1 MKPRMPGENL
11 EHKEIPIDLEVKVGK
26 ESTLQSIKDKLGAR
40 GLIQFIVTNDSDLWI
55 GSQGHDELRF
65 KNGIRYD
72 NTKTTGYTW
81 KKDNILEIK
90 YNDTPSDSSRMAVRE
105 ALEEMFKDVA
115 GS

>member
-55 GSQGHDELRF
+55 GS
-65 KNGIRYD
+65 
-72 NTKTTGYTW
+72 
-81 KKDNILEIK
+81 
-90 YNDTPSDSSRMAVRE
+90 
-105 ALEEMFKDVA
+105 
-115 GS
+115 